1 MMSDTEIKWK
11 STFKRKIPDGW
22 EVKLFK
28 DVVKIEGGN
37 QPPLK
42 YFVYKEKEGYIRLI
56 QTRDYRTDKY
66 KTYIPISLAKRLCT
80 KEDIIIGRYGP
91 PIFQIFKGLEGAYN
105 VALMKAVPNEDIVNK
120 NYCFYFISRPELRSF
135 LEGLSQR
142 SGGQTGVEIDKL
154 NLYPFPLPPMCEQQK
169 IAEILSTWDKA
180 IQGTNNIIKALEKRN
195 KMLAFS
201 LLTGKKRLKEFV
213 QTPLKK
219 VMIKEIAK
227 EISLKNK
234 SDEDYTVFSCTKYNG
249 LVPSLEY
256 FGKKIY
262 SDNLTTYKV
271 VKKNQ
276 FAYATNHIEE
286 GSIGILKNAQVGLI
300 SPMYTIFEFD
310 NEINLNYAYSLLKTD
325 FYINEYKRRMEGSI
339 DRRGGLRWTEFSK
352 IFINLPSLE
361 EQNKIADVLNKANEE
376 LKQYKLK
383 QENIKQQKKGLMQQL
398 LTGKVR
404 TI

>member
-1 MMSDTEIKWK
+1 MMSDNEVKYKDTSIG
-11 STFKRKIPDGW
+11 KIPIDWDIKRLG
-22 EVKLFK
+22 ELVNIISGSSPTEFKLSSLGKFPYLKVEDLNNNSKYQYLSREYTEDKNRNLVYAESLIFPKRGAAIMNNKIRISKKDCYLDSNLMAINPKNTAIINLEFLYYKILKIQLFK
-28 DVVKIEGGN
+28 IADTSTIPQLNNKHILPFKISL
-37 QPPLK
+37 PPL
-42 YFVYKEKEGYIRLI
+42 
-56 QTRDYRTDKY
+56 
-66 KTYIPISLAKRLCT
+66 S
-80 KEDIIIGRYGP
+80 
-91 PIFQIFKGLEGAYN
+91 
-105 VALMKAVPNEDIVNK
+105 
-120 NYCFYFISRPELRSF
+120 
-135 LEGLSQR
+135 
-142 SGGQTGVEIDKL
+142 
-154 NLYPFPLPPMCEQQK
+154 EQQK

-180 IQGTNNIIKALEKRN
+180 IQEANNIIKALEKRN
-195 KMLAFS
+195 KILAFS

-227 EISLKNK
+227 EIALKNK

-271 VKKNQ
+271 IKKNQ

-286 GSIGILKNAQVGLI
+286 GSIGILKNVQVGLI
-300 SPMYTIFEFD
+300 SPMYTVFEFGD
-310 NEINLNYAYSLLKTD
+310 EINLNYAYSLLKTD

-361 EQNKIADVLNKANEE
+361 EQNKIADVLNKSNEE

-383 QENIKQQKKGLMQQL
+383 LENIKQQKKGLMQQL